1 MGDLRNA
8 LDLIIWSILA
18 YVLAN
23 MVAGIVIDTK
33 RKRKHRNDR

>member
-1 MGDLRNA
+1 MGDLRSA

-23 MVAGIVIDTK
+23 MVAGIIIDTSRK
-33 RKRKHRNDR
+33 RKRKHDR